1 MHFERGQATIEWVGL
16 VCLAAVVFGAL
27 ALVVPVIDGRSFG
40 GFLSHRFVCAVRAAA
55 CTDGALVRAYGRSDA
70 ALVRRYAPGVAY
82 EPGER
87 QLPVDYRRCRA
98 VACARAPDDR
108 DLDVHRT
115 DTGGRATLFTRV
127 VRAGGRTYIQYWFYY
142 PDSNSAVLGSDK
154 AWRRAFAVAAAAGT
168 ARHAAAPVPRLPPRR
183 LGGPSGADRP

>member
-1 MHFERGQATIEWVGL
+1 MPRS
-16 VCLAAVVFGAL
+16 C
-27 ALVVPVIDGRSFG
+27 GR
-40 GFLSHRFVCAVRAAA
+40 
-55 CTDGALVRAYGRSDA
+55 TGRSDA
-70 ALVRRYAPGVAY
+70 ELVRRYAPGVVY

-108 DLDVHRT
+108 DLDAHRT
-115 DTGGRATLFTRV
+115 DAGGRATLFTRV

-154 AWRRAFAVAAAAGT
+154 AWRRAAALLPGPRPVRQAAAA
-168 ARHAAAPVPRLPPRR
+168 L
-183 LGGPSGADRP
+183 SGLSSR

>member
-1 MHFERGQATIEWVGL
+1 MDSERGQAAIEWIGL
-16 VCLAAVVFGAL
+16 VLLASVALGAL
-27 ALVVPVIDGRSFG
+27 ALAVPVVDGRSFG
-40 GFLSHRFVCAVRAAA
+40 AFLSHRIGCAVRGAA
-55 CTDGALVRAYGRSDA
+55 CADGALVRAYGRSDA
-70 ALVRRYAPGVAY
+70 ELVRRYAPGVVY

-115 DTGGRATLFTRV
+115 DAGRRATMFTRV

-142 PDSNSAVLGSDK
+142 PDSNSAVLGVRPGV
-154 AWRRAFAVAAAAGT
+154 AAGGRAPARAVAV
-168 ARHAAAPVPRLPPRR
+168 RHAAAALSRLSP
-183 LGGPSGADRP
+183 